1 MMASASP
8 PDRPDLYVVAR
19 LLERLWRENGP
30 MLKTR
35 LQVAANVNYDVFTRY
50 LSWMVGKGLVSM
62 ENSPDGHER
71 VAMTT
76 KGYEAYRKLVQWIN
90 EIVHNRVPGS

>member
-1 MMASASP
+1 MSAPTSL
-8 PDRPDLYVVAR
+8 DHPDLYVVAR

-35 LQVAANVNYDVFTRY
+35 LQVAANVNYDVFQRY
-50 LSWMVGKGLVSM
+50 LEWMRGRGLVSL

-71 VAMTT
+71 VTLTA
-76 KGYEAYRKLVQWIN
+76 KGREAYRKLVQWVN
-90 EIVHNRVPGS
+90 EVVHGRIPGD